1 MGYISTA
8 EQQATKIATVKS
20 EKLAIT
26 AIIKVNNDAE
36 PNNSEE
42 QAAPVTMNAE
52 EMAATTNFAEE
63 MAITITSATNNKFEE
78 QSASASMNAEEQP
91 VTITETTKNI

>member
-1 MGYISTA
+1 MGYYISTV

-20 EKLAIT
+20 EKLAIA
-26 AIIKVNNDAE
+26 AIINVKNDAD

-42 QAAPVTMNAE
+42 QAAPATMNAE
-52 EMAATTNFAEE
+52 EMAATANYAEE

-78 QSASASMNAEEQP
+78 QSASA
-91 VTITETTKNI
+91 